1 MIAVNYTPGTPRGA
15 VTGGTRDIIYNRFA
29 GPLFRP
35 RFRRG
40 VAQPGSAP
48 ALGAGGPRFKS
59 GRPDQFLPGVVDR
72 MLLGRCSGFRQVSA
86 SKIMHRLQRQHFL
99 IGKSTWRDRD
109 GAAVPYNASRSGWRP
124 CADLR
129 PAWACNQ
136 TGPDRL
142 SREAEKRYRVCSEKH
157 MRSRP
162 RTNRNIASSIFL

>member
-1 MIAVNYTPGTPRGA
+1 MIAVNYTPGAPRGA

-86 SKIMHRLQRQHFL
+86 SKIMRV
-99 IGKSTWRDRD
+99 ST
-109 GAAVPYNASRSGWRP
+109 AAFPYW
-124 CADLR
+124 
-129 PAWACNQ
+129 
-136 TGPDRL
+136 
-142 SREAEKRYRVCSEKH
+142 EKYLA
-157 MRSRP
+157 RSR
-162 RTNRNIASSIFL
+162 RRSSSL